1 MRCLVFGALLMLSIN
16 CRQESEQ
23 PVSTPVESP
32 QPDHSAQGIA
42 TGQPPAEMD
51 QETAGTTEAVLC
63 KDIETW
69 TLESALERFHATGP
83 RQDQEAICAAIRL
96 VQLGAAE
103 AFLADPDELADLL
116 PILGIG
122 VLSDTEFVLG
132 IVETQQPTHY
142 WSPWQITQSGEVRRL
157 SDPNAGPAVL
167 RCSPDPEVFPHLL
180 VTPRRVIDPSGDQR
194 TMIMLLDRQ
203 EVRFAIRYRDQW
215 PYVALVLSDDP
226 TIEVARYLWK
236 PFEEA
241 FHGPA
246 HDDLP
251 APATGTF
258 RIDLNMSDGLEPV
271 GGKIPPPIE
280 PAEPPAD
287 GAEPLPV

>member
-1 MRCLVFGALLMLSIN
+1 VG
-16 CRQESEQ
+16 QK
-23 PVSTPVESP
+23 
-32 QPDHSAQGIA
+32 SA
-42 TGQPPAEMD
+42 
-51 QETAGTTEAVLC
+51 EAVKATLC
-63 KDIETW
+63 PGAETW
-69 TLESALERFHATGP
+69 TVESALEQFHATGP
-83 RQDQEAICAAIRL
+83 RQDPQAICAAIRL
-96 VQLGAAE
+96 VQLGADE
-103 AFLADPDELADLL
+103 QFLADPNELADLL

-122 VLSDTEFVLG
+122 MLSESEYVLG
-132 IVETQQPTHY
+132 IIDAGQLTHY
-142 WSPWQITQSGEVRRL
+142 WSPWKINQAGEVLRL
-157 SDPNAGPAVL
+157 SDPNAGPAML

-180 VTPRRVIDPSGDQR
+180 ITPRRVSDPSGDHR
-194 TMIMLLDRQ
+194 TMIVLLDHQ
-203 EVRFAIRYRDQW
+203 KVRFAVRYQDQW
-215 PYVALVLSDDP
+215 PYVALVLIDDP
-226 TIEVARYLWK
+226 AVEVARYLWK

-280 PAEPPAD
+280 PADQPAD